1 MSRKNSDGF
10 INEAYHDSETLQLD
24 RGRYNTSFSREKSSF
39 YNPNPYNDDNIG
51 YGEQPPERRQNRV
64 FLPMN
69 SVRQDPEYSQ
79 QIPRNFVPNN
89 NPYGGDYSNPAF
101 EPDSNTVAPYDY
113 NGTRHPYFGSGVDLA
128 EDPSFP
134 RGSSRKSTAALQP
147 RISEVDPSLEK
158 QENKELVRKLADLP
172 TADIAKELKK
182 LPTSVKEKRDLRNK
196 VFLLKQKSYKGAY
209 QMDCC
214 NGCLHQI
221 RVWFRKSKQSI
232 ADVLVLLQ
240 LWHSTL
246 KVIGSKFGTSILSY
260 FIFLKWLLRFNI
272 FSFIVNFSFITIP
285 QFFDMNPNN
294 LSFSGLELL
303 TGAGYFQDTVLYYGF
318 YTNSTIRNNESL
330 APYNMQLA
338 YIFTI
343 GLYLAACF
351 LILLFSMARSFRK
364 NFINPASFSGN
375 ACKLLCSWDF
385 SITHEKA
392 VNLKRK
398 NLSTQIK
405 ESLSEKLQEKLKL
418 TVNQRIVRFLIHLA
432 AWLVSSGIAAGC
444 CAGVYYLCLNLQS
457 IQNASANE
465 LTRQAATLLV
475 PVVVALINMII
486 PLVYAMF
493 FLVEKYKYPRHEI
506 YVEIIRNVLL
516 KISIIGILCYYWLH
530 SVAESQSE
538 CWESFVGEDVYRLV
552 VVDFIFALIGSF
564 FGEFIRRI
572 IGMHCCKKLGMP
584 EFDIARNVL
593 DLIYA
598 QTLAWIGMFFS
609 PLLPIIQIIKLFIIF
624 YVKKV
629 SLMMNCT
636 PPRRAWRAAQMT
648 TIFIF
653 ILFFPSFAGVL
664 CMIGATVWRRQ
675 PSQNCGPFRGLETPY
690 QSISNWVSSL
700 TIFENS
706 LWVVWIYENIVES
719 VLFFYILTLIVL
731 IISYLYWQI
740 IQGRKIMVQHL
751 YQQIANE
758 GKDKSFLLHELRK
771 AQSLNEAPGRA
782 PYRAAQR
789 QVQPSYRNQEMH
801 TVNEH
806 IPLESRGE
814 SIGTS
819 DVLGLVMR
827 ARQQAEMEERS
838 SALNS
843 NLSSNNGNPLDSPG
857 QAWSSRKQQDP
868 NREPVWNNNSR
879 QEAIAMVMRERQLAE
894 RGPPTG

>member
-1 MSRKNSDGF
+1 MSRNNSDGF
-10 INEAYHDSETLQLD
+10 INSAYHDSETLQMD
-24 RGRYNTSFSREKSSF
+24 RGPYSTSFSRQQSSF
-39 YNPNPYNDDNIG
+39 YNPNPYNDENIG
-51 YGEQPPERRQNRV
+51 SAEQPPERRHNRG

-79 QIPRNFVPNN
+79 QIQRNYVPNN
-89 NPYGGDYSNPAF
+89 NPYGGEYSNPAF
-101 EPDSNTVAPYDY
+101 EPDSNTAASNEY
-113 NGTRHPYFGSGVDLA
+113 NGTEGHPYFGRGIDLA
-128 EDPSFP
+128 E
-134 RGSSRKSTAALQP
+134 
-147 RISEVDPSLEK
+147 ENEK
-158 QENKELVRKLADLP
+158 LAKKLADSP
-172 TADIAKELKK
+172 TADIAKELRK
-182 LPTSVKEKRDLRNK
+182 LPISVKEKRDLRSK
-196 VFLLKQKSYKGAY
+196 VYLLKQKSFKGAHN
-209 QMDCC
+209 MDCC
-214 NGCLHQI
+214 NGCVHNI
-221 RVWFRKSKQSI
+221 RVWFRKSKQST
-232 ADVLVLLQ
+232 ADILESLQ

-285 QFFDMNPNN
+285 QFFAMSPNN

-303 TGAGYFQDTVLYYGF
+303 TGAGYFQDTILYYGF
-318 YTNSTIRNNESL
+318 YTNSTIRSNESL

-338 YIFTI
+338 YFFTI

-398 NLSTQIK
+398 HLSTQIK
-405 ESLSEKLQEKLKL
+405 EMLSEKLQEKLKL
-418 TVNQRIVRFLIHLA
+418 TVSQRIVRLLIHLA
-432 AWLVSSGIAAGC
+432 AWLASSGIAVGC
-444 CAGVYYLCLNLQS
+444 CAGVYYLCLNLTS

-465 LTRQAATLLV
+465 LTKQAATLLV
-475 PVVVALINMII
+475 PVVVALINVII

-516 KISIIGILCYYWLH
+516 KISIIGILCYYWLQ

-538 CWESFVGEDVYRLV
+538 CWESFVGEDIYRLV
-552 VVDFIFALIGSF
+552 VIDFIFALIGSF

-598 QTLAWIGMFFS
+598 QTLAWIGMYFS
-609 PLLPIIQIIKLFIIF
+609 PLLPVIQIIKLFIIF

-653 ILFFPSFAGVL
+653 LLFFPSFAGVL
-664 CMIGATVWRRQ
+664 CMIGVTIWRRQ

-700 TIFENS
+700 TVFNNS
-706 LWVVWIYENIVES
+706 LWVVWIYENIIES

-740 IQGRKIMVQHL
+740 IQGRKILVKHL

-758 GKDKSFLLHELRK
+758 GKDKSFLLDELRK
-771 AQSLNEAPGRA
+771 AQSLNKAPDRA
-782 PYRAAQR
+782 PYKAAQK
-789 QVQPSYRNQEMH
+789 QIQPSYRSQEMH

-806 IPLESRGE
+806 IPLEPRSE
-814 SIGTS
+814 SVGTS
-819 DVLGLVMR
+819 DVLGLAMR

-843 NLSSNNGNPLDSPG
+843 RLSSNNGYPPDSPG
-857 QAWSSRKQQDP
+857 VTRNSRKQQDP
-868 NREPVWNNNSR
+868 DREPFRNNDRRS
-879 QEAIAMVMRERQLAE
+879 EAIAMIMRERQLAE